1 MDTRNFTMAYGDRIY
16 ARLCLNGEKM
26 AEFMTDRVA
35 GIAELLGELRS
46 RTPSLR
52 GLCRLYVR
60 NYSRGWS
67 SERPLML
74 YTSAP
79 ADNRPAK
86 RMNNPYPTAQ
96 TSRTSL

>member
-1 MDTRNFTMAYGDRIY
+1 MAYGDRVY
-16 ARLCLNGEKM
+16 ARLCLNGEKI

-35 GIAELLGELRS
+35 GMAELLGELRT
-46 RTPSLR
+46 RTRSLR

-74 YTSAP
+74 YASAYSH
-79 ADNRPAK
+79 NESAK
-86 RMNNPYPTAQ
+86 KMSKTCPKIHTPWMPFRSTLTA
-96 TSRTSL
+96 